1 MMYVSDLNDA
11 FDHKIS
17 GGDNYLW
24 TCWPNA
30 RYIEYKSDYAYV
42 SAVFNT
48 ETQEVYEVNI
58 SVANDEDWENEV
70 TPYRWL
76 NPDFKQEYID
86 EAKSRDVNHKQ
97 AWDEV
102 EWYDL
107 ETAEDFLEKA
117 VAIFNGDDSFDRRV
131 QVPLDLPD
139 SDILKIALMAHERDI
154 TLNQM
159 VEEMLR
165 IAIERHKEENE

>member
-17 GGDNYLW
+17 GGDNYMW
-24 TCWPNA
+24 SCWPDA

-42 SAVFNT
+42 SAVFST
-48 ETQEVYEVNI
+48 VTQEVYEVNI
-58 SVANDEDWENEV
+58 DVDSSNWVSEV
-70 TPYRWL
+70 QPYRWL
-76 NPDFKQEYID
+76 NPDYKQAYLD
-86 EAKSRDVNHKQ
+86 EAKSRNVDPNQ
-97 AWDEV
+97 AWDDV
-102 EWYDL
+102 KWYDL

-117 VAIFNGDDSFDRRV
+117 TAIFNGDESFDRRV

-165 IAIERHKEENE
+165 IAIERHKQEEYE

>member
-1 MMYVSDLNDA
+1 MLYVSDLNDA

-17 GGDNYLW
+17 GGDNYCW
-24 TCWPNA
+24 TCWDNA
-30 RYIEYKSDYAYV
+30 RFIEYKSEYAYV
-42 SAVFNT
+42 NAVFNT
-48 ETQEVYEVNI
+48 VTQEIYQVEIDVNTNTWEP
-58 SVANDEDWENEV
+58 NDV
-70 TPYRWL
+70 RPYRWL
-76 NPDFKQEYID
+76 NPDYKQAYLD
-86 EAKSRDVNHKQ
+86 EAESRNVDPNQ
-97 AWDEV
+97 AWDDV
-102 EWYDL
+102 KWYDL

-117 VAIFNGDDSFDRRV
+117 TAIFNGDESFDRRI

-165 IAIERHKEENE
+165 RVIEEHKETYE